1 MKAHIDA
8 VIGELVDKDYRF
20 VFVDFPRE
28 AAMRMLG
35 IMYGLLSGRIE
46 KLTVQGKD
54 SKIIISVK
62 DMCMTI
68 CLPDRRFEEKLTKN
82 ELECI
87 AACCFDVAFDQF
99 PGAHVDLE
107 FADIDFTL
115 QWAE

>member
-1 MKAHIDA
+1 MKTYIEAEIT
-8 VIGELVDKDYRF
+8 ELIDKDYRC
-20 VFVDFPRE
+20 VCVELPRE

-62 DMCMTI
+62 DMRMTI

-107 FADIDFTL
+107 FADIDFTF
-115 QWAE
+115 QWSE

>member
-8 VIGELVDKDYRF
+8 VIGELVDKDYHF
-20 VFVDFPRE
+20 VIVELPRE

-35 IMYGLLSGRIE
+35 IMYGLQSGWIE

-62 DMCMTI
+62 DMRMTI